1 MFKFVVL
8 ALFFGESLALSSS
21 KVQKAVSVD
30 PVKEEEID
38 TPFKEE
44 DFPKAAV
51 SFPKETY
58 DTRED
63 FQGDQME
70 ATMRAASR
78 QFEETKD
85 ATDKLR
91 RINQQE
97 QIQAA
102 VSEQQGYIMEGQ
114 PAVVAAKKM
123 QEAFDPIHVFDSIT
137 GANEAVNIANA
148 NAIAQVPSVP
158 GTSPL
163 AGQQFADPYPG
174 QVLDPT
180 DPRQVPGLSPAGAAR
195 GYRNRR
201 AQTEFADPMR

>member
-1 MFKFVVL
+1 MFKFLVI

-30 PVKEEEID
+30 PLEALPKVEEID

-137 GANEAVNIANA
+137 GANDAVNIANA

-158 GTSPL
+158 GTSQL
-163 AGQQFADPYPG
+163 A
-174 QVLDPT
+174 
-180 DPRQVPGLSPAGAAR
+180 
-195 GYRNRR
+195 
-201 AQTEFADPMR
+201 

>member
-30 PVKEEEID
+30 PEEALPKMEEID

-102 VSEQQGYIMEGQ
+102 VSEQQKYVMEGQ

-123 QEAFDPIHVFDSIT
+123 QDAFDPIHVFDSIT
-137 GANEAVNIANA
+137 NANDAVNIAQET
-148 NAIAQVPSVP
+148 AIAQLPQAQSQ
-158 GTSPL
+158 L
-163 AGQQFADPYPG
+163 AGTQFADPYTGP
-174 QVLDPT
+174 VPT
-180 DPRQVPGLSPAGAAR
+180 TGLSPAGAAR

-201 AQTEFADPMR
+201 VITEFADPMR